1 MSNYAKRKQAEAVER
16 KKEIKRTAIITAIV
30 IAVIALFVGIL
41 IFLKTQAN
49 KPVEKNYGD
58 PNYNVFDYV
67 TLGQYEGIEVYKVIP
82 EVTDEQVQS
91 KIDSI
96 INEGVEKSDL
106 TEEDVAQ
113 EGDEVTIDFVGVL
126 EGEEEPFD
134 GGSAEDHSYTLGQG
148 SMIPGFDEGIYGMKI
163 GETKNVNV
171 TFPADYKNAD
181 YAGKNATFAITL
193 KTGKRVTFTPEWN
206 DEYVT
211 KYTEGAYTNV
221 ADYEVKI
228 REDLLQ
234 SATDSSEQQM
244 QQDLWAQVVENA
256 TVEGYPE
263 YVFNK
268 TYDELYSQV
277 QQYASMFNMTID
289 DYMSYFGGGIDFPTY
304 VLQQVNSQLVRE
316 ALIKTIPGIEMTED
330 ELKEAVK
337 ADLEKFE
344 AATYEEVMSKYKEED
359 LRTYYQSDRLQKYL
373 TEKAVIT
380 EVTSEQY
387 QEIQKAKQ
395 EEENPD
401 NGDANSENNG
411 EGDNTGEGEGEGEGE
426 GDGTGEGEGDNTDD
440 NTDDN
445 SDDNSDDSSDGQ

>member
-67 TLGQYEGIEVYKVIP
+67 TLGDYEGIEVYKVIP

-106 TEEDVAQ
+106 TIAA
-113 EGDEVTIDFVGVL
+113 EGDDVTIDFIGVL
-126 EGEEEPFD
+126 EGEEEPFE
-134 GGSAEDHSYTLGQG
+134 GGSASDHSYTLGQG
-148 SMIPGFDEGIYGMKI
+148 SMIPGFDEGIYGMKV
-163 GETKNVNV
+163 GETKNINV
-171 TFPADYKNAD
+171 TFPDDYKNAD
-181 YAGKNATFAITL
+181 FAGKNATFTVTL
-193 KTGKRVTFTPEWN
+193 KSGKHVTYTPEWN

-211 KYTEGAYTNV
+211 KYTEGAYTTV

-234 SATDSSEQQM
+234 SATESSEQQM
-244 QQDLWAQVVENA
+244 QQDLWEKIVENA
-256 TVEGYPE
+256 TVDGYPE

-316 ALIKTIPGIEMTED
+316 ALIKTIPGIEMTDD

-337 ADLEKFE
+337 ADLEKFQ
-344 AATYEEVMSKYKEED
+344 AATYEEVMAKYAEED
-359 LRTYYQSDRLQKYL
+359 IRTYYQSDRLQKYL

-387 QEIQKAKQ
+387 QEIKNANQA
-395 EEENPD
+395 
-401 NGDANSENNG
+401 DA
-411 EGDNTGEGEGEGEGE
+411 
-426 GDGTGEGEGDNTDD
+426 

-445 SDDNSDDSSDGQ
+445 SDDNGNGGSDGE